1 MNHQYQ
7 EISLF
12 DWDGTLRADYT
23 LLDWVMHLIREN
35 FLDELVFNCL
45 KKTFKEFNDG
55 ILTYSNLVINTAD
68 VYAKSI
74 ARINESNLNIQ
85 AEIFAS
91 NDRKLFPF
99 VSDLIEFLHRKNLEV
114 VIISGTPTIV
124 LNAFASKL
132 GIDQSFGLD
141 LDKTPDGAY
150 NGLILRNHGLYSYKK
165 KLVDKFLA
173 EDRKI
178 ILGVG
183 NSKADLPL
191 LENAS
196 KGFILEPI
204 EDNSLARISLSSS
217 EKIFSEIKML
227 WN

>member
-1 MNHQYQ
+1 MNHQHQ

-35 FLDELVFNCL
+35 FLDELVFNSL

-55 ILTYSNLVINTAD
+55 ILTYQNLVMNTAD
-68 VYAKSI
+68 IYAKSI
-74 ARINESNLNIQ
+74 ARINESNLNVQ

-91 NDRKLFPF
+91 NDRNIFPF
-99 VSDLIEFLHRKNLEV
+99 VSDLIEFLHRNNVEV
-114 VIISGTPTIV
+114 VVISGTPTIV

-132 GIDQSFGLD
+132 GIDQAFGLD
-141 LDKTPDGAY
+141 LDKTSSGVY
-150 NGLILRNHGLYSYKK
+150 TGLILRNHGLYSYKK

-196 KGFILEPI
+196 KCFILEPI
-204 EDNSLARISLSSS
+204 EDNSLARVHLSSP
-217 EKIFSEIKML
+217 EKILSEIKTL
-227 WN
+227 WD